1 MFAMVYYTQY
11 VLNLIMSLS
20 QCTVDI
26 DECELG
32 LDNCLPNAIC
42 INTIGSFECICP
54 PGFTGDGINVCDG
67 ILYTICPKPYH
78 ESVTMYC
85 RY

>member
-32 LDNCLPNAIC
+32 LDNCLSNAIC
-42 INTIGSFECICP
+42 INTMGSFECICP
-54 PGFTGDGINVCDG
+54 PGFACDG